1 MMEKPLAAVILI
13 MCLAVLVRMALPL
26 RLRTRVDRSLQRAW
40 WWCRDAVRRLRHRPR
55 ISSADAQRQAR
66 EAIERAARRN
76 KKNLH

>member
-1 MMEKPLAAVILI
+1 MEKPFAAVILI
-13 MCLAVLVRMALPL
+13 MCLAMLVRMALPI

-40 WWCRDAVRRLRHRPR
+40 WWCRDAVGRLRRR
-55 ISSADAQRQAR
+55 RRVNSADAQREAR